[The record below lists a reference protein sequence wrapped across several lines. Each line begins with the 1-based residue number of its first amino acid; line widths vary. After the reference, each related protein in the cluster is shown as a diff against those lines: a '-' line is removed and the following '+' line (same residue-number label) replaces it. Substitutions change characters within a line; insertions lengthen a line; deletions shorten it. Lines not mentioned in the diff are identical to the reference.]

1 MKSRILFGLRIS
13 SPAEDLKSSIAQLV
27 QDFIHFSMELE
38 PPAAFF
44 IFNVPAVSM
53 GFISLGLV

>member
-38 PPAAFF
+38 PPAAFLF
-44 IFNVPAVSM
+44 SVCLPYRW
-53 GFISLGLV
+53 GFVSLGLG